1 MTKSVERFG
10 IQLIYGW
17 VASIFWPP
25 ILIMVRV
32 TAGSDPYFARHISYR
47 FDRSRAS
54 VCRPRPGAMK
64 SISLRS
70 A

>member
-32 TAGSDPYFARHISYR
+32 TAGSDPYFARHSHIDLIARERPSAVR
-47 FDRSRAS
+47 VRA
-54 VCRPRPGAMK
+54 P
-64 SISLRS
+64 
-70 A
+70 